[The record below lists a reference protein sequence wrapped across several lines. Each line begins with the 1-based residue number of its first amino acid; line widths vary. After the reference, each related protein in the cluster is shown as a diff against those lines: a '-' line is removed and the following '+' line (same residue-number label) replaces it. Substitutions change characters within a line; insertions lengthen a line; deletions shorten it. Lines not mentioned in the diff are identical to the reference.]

1 MTRARCH
8 TAGLRV
14 VVLVV
19 VSLLAAQWWAL
30 HHAVAHHHALAA
42 EHAAGTAD
50 EGSTWDHD
58 AGTPTCSLLDH
69 LLTGQA
75 LAAHPAVL
83 CTAPQ
88 SAGPVAHAK
97 ATPAPVEALRPYQA
111 RAPPLA

>member
-19 VSLLAAQWWAL
+19 LSLLAAQWWAL
-30 HHAVAHHHALAA
+30 HHAIGHHSALTGV
-42 EHAAGTAD
+42 HAAGVAD

-58 AGTPTCSLLDH
+58 AGTPACSLLDH

-75 LAAHPAVL
+75 LAANPPVL

-88 SAGPVAHAK
+88 SAGPVAHTK
-97 ATPAPVEALRPYQA
+97 TTPAPGEALRLYQA